1 MILVDH
7 IRWKGE
13 KMNDITGDL
22 VTILEELYAKEK
34 EIIKAVTI
42 LEGEEGGGPGILI
55 KSITEVERT
64 LIKYLGGDRSNWS
77 FFGEL
82 SGDNPFLKLEYGNI
96 TRDDFINQLRRG
108 VELDLTPEAYMNG
121 ECSAEDIII

>member
-1 MILVDH
+1 
-7 IRWKGE
+7 
-13 KMNDITGDL
+13 MNDITGDL

-77 FFGEL
+77 FF
-82 SGDNPFLKLEYGNI
+82 KLEYGNI